1 MKLIHLSD
9 LHIGKRVNEFSMVED
24 QRYILEK
31 ILQIIEKE
39 QPDGILMA
47 GDIYDK
53 PIPSLEAIETFDEF
67 LVSLSRKKLPVFI
80 ISGNHD
86 SAERLAFASRIMK
99 ECKVYVSPAY
109 QGTTAPVSLHDEWG
123 KVNFYL
129 LPFFKPVQ
137 ARGLFPEME
146 IETYTDAMAAA
157 IGQMNIDTGERNVL
171 VTHQFVTGAERCESE
186 ELAVGGTDN
195 VDAQV
200 FEPFDYVALGHLH
213 GPQSAGRETVRYC
226 GTPLKYSFS
235 ETNHRKSVTIA
246 ELGEK
251 GRVTVRTEA
260 LVPKRDMKKIK
271 GAYMELTDKGFYRD
285 LNREDYFH
293 ITLTDEED
301 VPEAIGR
308 LRAVYPNLMRLEYD
322 NKRSRSMGGFAEEP
336 VTQSRSPMDL
346 FADFYK
352 SQNNQ
357 ELSQEQSKY
366 LAGLI
371 ETIWEDEQ

>member
-9 LHIGKRVNEFSMVED
+9 LHLGKRVHEFSMAED
-24 QRYILEK
+24 QKYILEQ
-31 ILQIIEKE
+31 ILQIIENE
-39 QPDGILMA
+39 QPGGILMA

-53 PIPSLEAIETFDEF
+53 SIPSVEAVEILDEF

-99 ECKVYVSPAY
+99 ESNVYVSPAY
-109 QGTTAPVSLHDEWG
+109 RGTTEPVSLTDEWG
-123 KVNFYL
+123 KVNLYL
-129 LPFFKPVQ
+129 LPFFKPAQ
-137 ARGLFPEME
+137 ARAVFPELE
-146 IETYTDAMAAA
+146 IATYTDAMAAA
-157 IGQMNIDTGERNVL
+157 IDQMDIDPAERNLL
-171 VTHQFVTGAERCESE
+171 VAHQFVTGAVRCESE
-186 ELAVGGTDN
+186 ELTAGGTDN

-200 FEPFDYVALGHLH
+200 FAPFDYVALGHLH
-213 GPQSAGRETVRYC
+213 NPQSAGRDTIRYC

-235 ETNHRKSVTIA
+235 EAAHQKSVTII
-246 ELGEK
+246 ELREK
-251 GRVTVRTEA
+251 GDITIRTA
-260 LVPKRDMKKIK
+260 DLTPRRDMKKIK
-271 GAYMELTDKGFYRD
+271 GSYMELTARSFYQD
-285 LNREDYFH
+285 LNQDDYFH

-322 NKRSRSMGGFAEEP
+322 NKRSRGAGSFTVENSME
-336 VTQSRSPMDL
+336 RKSPMEL

-357 ELSQEQSKY
+357 ELSREQGQY
-366 LAGLI
+366 LCRLM
-371 ETIWEDEQ
+371 ETIWEEEQ

>member
-24 QRYILEK
+24 QKYILEK
-31 ILQIIEKE
+31 ILQIIETE
-39 QPDGILMA
+39 EPDGILMA

-53 PIPSLEAIETFDEF
+53 PVPSLEAVETFDEF
-67 LVSLSRKKLPVFI
+67 LVSLSQKKLPVFI

-99 ECKVYVSPAY
+99 ESGVYLAPAY
-109 QGTTAPVSLHDEWG
+109 HGSVEPVSLCDQWG
-123 KVNFYL
+123 NVNLYL
-129 LPFFKPVQ
+129 LPFFKPAQ
-137 ARGLFPEME
+137 ARALFPELK
-146 IETYTDAMAAA
+146 IETYTGAMAAA
-157 IGQMNIDTGERNVL
+157 IRQMKINTQERNVL
-171 VTHQFVTGAERCESE
+171 VTHQFVTGAQRCESE
-186 ELAVGGTDN
+186 ELSVGGADN

-213 GPQSAGRETVRYC
+213 GPQSAGRDTIRYC

-235 ETNHRKSVTIA
+235 EANHQKSVTIA

-251 GRVTVRTEA
+251 GRVTIRTEQ
-260 LVPKRDMKKIK
+260 LVPRRDMKKIK
-271 GAYMELTDKGFYRD
+271 GTYMELTDKSFYQD

-301 VPEAIGR
+301 VPEAIGK

-322 NKRSRSMGGFAEEP
+322 NKRSRSAGIFTQENIA
-336 VTQSRSPMDL
+336 QSRSPMEL

-357 ELSQEQSKY
+357 ELSQEQSQY
-366 LAGLI
+366 LARLI
-371 ETIWEDEQ
+371 ETIWEEKQ